1 MLSSFFD
8 FKQGYRSIN
17 FLFAPHFINLSAI
30 IMHGVLRSTA
40 LYLPVNLKFNAK
52 FDPMRKTLFILLLS
66 SFALNSCDMLSK
78 LPTGTGTGVTE
89 AEAGEGIKEALGQ
102 GLVKAVL
109 KLNKE
114 DGFFKDAFYKIL
126 LPPDAKKIENTLR
139 DLGMGKMVDK
149 AILQINR
156 AAEDAAGQAKPIFV
170 DAIKNI
176 SISDAIGLVKNG
188 DTSATHFFR
197 VKTTDQLVAAFQ
209 PVIKASLDKLD
220 ATRYYGDIVN
230 TYNNFPT
237 TLKKLNPDLNAFV
250 TNRATEALFDLVAK
264 EELNIRQNLAAR
276 TTDLL
281 RKVFGGG
288 IK

>member
-1 MLSSFFD
+1 MKKL
-8 FKQGYRSIN
+8 
-17 FLFAPHFINLSAI
+17 
-30 IMHGVLRSTA
+30 V
-40 LYLPVNLKFNAK
+40 
-52 FDPMRKTLFILLLS
+52 LLLLV
-66 SFALNSCDMLSK
+66 SFSLNSCDLLSK
-78 LPTGTGTGVTE
+78 IPTGTGTGVTE

-109 KLNKE
+109 QLNKE

-197 VKTTDQLVAAFQ
+197 VKTTEKLVAAFQ
-209 PVIKASLDKLD
+209 PVIKASLDKLE
-220 ATRYYGDIVN
+220 ATKYYGDIVN

>member
-1 MLSSFFD
+1 MKKL
-8 FKQGYRSIN
+8 
-17 FLFAPHFINLSAI
+17 A
-30 IMHGVLRSTA
+30 
-40 LYLPVNLKFNAK
+40 
-52 FDPMRKTLFILLLS
+52 LLLFVS
-66 SFALNSCDMLSK
+66 VALNSCDLISK

-89 AEAGEGIKEALGQ
+89 AEAGEGVKEALGQ

-109 KLNKE
+109 QLNKE

-170 DAIKNI
+170 DAIKNM

-197 VKTTDQLVAAFQ
+197 VKTTEKLVAAFQ
-209 PVIKASLDKLD
+209 PVIKASLDKLE
-220 ATRYYGDIVN
+220 ATKYYGDMVK

>member
-1 MLSSFFD
+1 MKKL
-8 FKQGYRSIN
+8 
-17 FLFAPHFINLSAI
+17 
-30 IMHGVLRSTA
+30 V
-40 LYLPVNLKFNAK
+40 
-52 FDPMRKTLFILLLS
+52 LLLLV
-66 SFALNSCDMLSK
+66 SFALNSCDLLSK
-78 LPTGTGTGVTE
+78 IPTGTGTGVTE

-109 KLNKE
+109 QLNKE

-197 VKTTDQLVAAFQ
+197 VKTPEKLNAAFQ
-209 PVIKASLDKLD
+209 PVIKASLDKLE
-220 ATRYYGDIVN
+220 ATKYYGDIVN